1 MRVFIFTCL
10 LAVALATHVTTSVS
24 SSEES
29 IEVPTE
35 KNEQI
40 EEENVYVEQRKIVK
54 EFYQKFYF
62 PQYPQ
67 VYQQQMLMNP
77 RTQLKIT
84 AYPVPVYRIIRKIA
98 DTIKFKQFH
107 QLVIPQYFQALQQQR
122 MATNPWFRI
131 NPYHPLPVLENRK
144 KIISQYQKQNLRLKK
159 LKRIE

>member
-10 LAVALATHVTTSVS
+10 LAVALATHDRVNLFQEVTTSVS

-35 KNEQI
+35 N
-40 EEENVYVEQRKIVK
+40 KIVK

-77 RTQLKIT
+77 RNQLKIT
-84 AYPVPVYRIIRKIA
+84 AYPVPVYEMTRIPQERIIRKIT

-131 NPYHPLPVLENRK
+131 NPYHPLPVLA
-144 KIISQYQKQNLRLKK
+144 
-159 LKRIE
+159 